1 LLPLSP
7 TLSSMVELTLLAFF
21 GRIFLGANAMED
33 GEKQEWDLE
42 MVMTARSKWKRSEYD
57 CY

>member
-1 LLPLSP
+1 
-7 TLSSMVELTLLAFF
+7 MVELTLLAFF

-33 GEKQEWDLE
+33 GEEQEWDLE
-42 MVMTARSKWKRSEYD
+42 MVMIAWSKWKRSEYD

>member
-1 LLPLSP
+1 
-7 TLSSMVELTLLAFF
+7 MVELTLLAFF

-33 GEKQEWDLE
+33 GEEQEWDIE
-42 MVMTARSKWKRSEYD
+42 MVMIVWSKWKRSEYD

>member
-1 LLPLSP
+1 
-7 TLSSMVELTLLAFF
+7 
-21 GRIFLGANAMED
+21 MED

-42 MVMTARSKWKRSEYD
+42 MVMTAGSKWKRSEYD